1 MKAHALTYPS
11 DLPTVIATT
20 GKPRL
25 STGSA
30 LQVVLLIL
38 AATLP
43 VALITVLT
51 LWAVSI
57 GALEYAAALYW
68 TSGFIFLALMLE
80 NENGH
85 QAILAGSGIS
95 MMMLAWLSSRV
106 APEFGVLAG
115 FLLAAWVAAPVV
127 RRLALR
133 AAG

>member
-1 MKAHALTYPS
+1 MKTYALNYQPEIPAVLT
-11 DLPTVIATT
+11 
-20 GKPRL
+20 KNR
-25 STGSA
+25 GSNLDSGSV

-43 VALITVLT
+43 VAVVTVLT

-95 MMMLAWLSSRV
+95 VMMLAWLSSRV
-106 APEFGVLAG
+106 APEFGILAG